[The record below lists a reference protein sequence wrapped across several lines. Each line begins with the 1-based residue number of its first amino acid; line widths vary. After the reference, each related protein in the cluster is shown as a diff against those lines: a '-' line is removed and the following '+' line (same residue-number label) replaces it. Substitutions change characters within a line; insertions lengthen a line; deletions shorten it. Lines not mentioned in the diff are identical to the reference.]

1 MIRYLWLLQNLRWEK
16 ERLVYFQIQI
26 GRTEVVLEKY
36 VFFSYSYSYLKKYLW
51 LDLIQWSKTLTPLL
65 KLKTERI
72 LPLIICCYM
81 HSSVVRCRGHVR
93 CSMPELK
100 MQKCI
105 RKPKRACSAQP
116 QATSTCSSKIDQLR
130 KSGRQSLGEGLLLLL
145 LVQRVVYTLALPI
158 FRAEKKRTCW
168 TVKW

>member
-1 MIRYLWLLQNLRWEK
+1 MEGFSHDKISLTFTKPVLRK
-16 ERLVYFQIQI
+16 GASCLFSDSNRTDRSCI
-26 GRTEVVLEKY
+26 GEIC
-36 VFFSYSYSYLKKYLW
+36 VFFIFVFIFKKYLW

-81 HSSVVRCRGHVR
+81 HSSVHVR

-130 KSGRQSLGEGLLLLL
+130 KSGRQSLGKGLLLLL

-158 FRAEKKRTCW
+158 FSAEKKRTC
-168 TVKW
+168 

>member
-1 MIRYLWLLQNLRWEK
+1 
-16 ERLVYFQIQI
+16 
-26 GRTEVVLEKY
+26 
-36 VFFSYSYSYLKKYLW
+36 
-51 LDLIQWSKTLTPLL
+51 
-65 KLKTERI
+65 
-72 LPLIICCYM
+72 M

-130 KSGRQSLGEGLLLLL
+130 KSGRQSFGKGLLLLL

-158 FRAEKKRTCW
+158 FSAEKKRTCK
-168 TVKW
+168 TVKWYLEFNRGALKLAAYHFLFGDGQKINHSVNVMLSRFCCDAVATFYVAQHSFTFLAFQALKRM

>member
-1 MIRYLWLLQNLRWEK
+1 M
-16 ERLVYFQIQI
+16 
-26 GRTEVVLEKY
+26 
-36 VFFSYSYSYLKKYLW
+36 
-51 LDLIQWSKTLTPLL
+51 IQWSKTLTLPLNM
-65 KLKTERI
+65 KTERI

-116 QATSTCSSKIDQLR
+116 PATSTCSSEIDQLR
-130 KSGRQSLGEGLLLLL
+130 KSGRQSLAKGLLLVL
-145 LVQRVVYTLALPI
+145 LVQRVVYILALPI
-158 FRAEKKRTCW
+158 FSAEKKRTCK
-168 TVKW
+168 TVKWYLEFNRQASQVGSISFSFLGMAKK